1 MKHKRKE
8 AVVGNRAAAD
18 RRSMAANAPKPGA
31 ADLSQLRISPRTLV
45 EEVIQK
51 LRMAIFTGLLKPGD
65 RLVEAELCV
74 SLGVSRPALREAIRA
89 LQAERLCE
97 ITPHRGAQIPV
108 LTWNDAQEIYHVR
121 ELLEGEAAA
130 LCAVNI
136 SDDGIGEMKQA
147 LSQFSDA
154 VKSFEAYKRVEA
166 TSLFYAIL
174 LKYAKNRVIEEIL
187 LGLLARINFL
197 RSRSMS
203 LPERARHSQK
213 EMEAIYRAIR
223 ARDPLA
229 ARTAAVRHVANARE
243 AARNAFI
250 LANLA

>member
-1 MKHKRKE
+1 
-8 AVVGNRAAAD
+8 
-18 RRSMAANAPKPGA
+18 MAANAPKTTG
-31 ADLSQLRISPRTLV
+31 ADLSHLRVSPKTLV
-45 EEVIQK
+45 EEVMQK

-65 RLVEAELCV
+65 RLIESELCV

-108 LTWNDAQEIYHVR
+108 LSWQDAQDIYHVR

-130 LCAVNI
+130 LCAANI
-136 SDDGIGEMKQA
+136 SDEGIAAMKSA
-147 LSQFSDA
+147 LEKFGDA
-154 VKSFEAYKRVEA
+154 VRSFESYERVEA
-166 TSLFYAIL
+166 TSLFYSIL
-174 LKYAKNRVIEEIL
+174 LKHAKNRVIEEII

-203 LPERARHSQK
+203 LPERARHSQR
-213 EMEAIYRAIR
+213 EMEAIFTAIE
-223 ARDPLA
+223 ARDPQA
-229 ARTAAVRHVANARE
+229 ARAAAIQHVANARD
-243 AARNAFI
+243 AAWNAYI